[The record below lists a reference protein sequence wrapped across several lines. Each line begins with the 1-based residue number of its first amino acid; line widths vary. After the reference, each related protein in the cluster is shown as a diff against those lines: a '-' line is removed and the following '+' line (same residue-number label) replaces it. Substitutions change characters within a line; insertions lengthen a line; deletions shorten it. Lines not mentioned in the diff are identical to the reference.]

1 MDIILFGHERNSL
14 LGIWPSSSHTFYFHS
29 AKYLFSI
36 HEFSCKQLNAILPVL
51 LVEKNF
57 EQMKSRPSTRSEVI
71 LGKITRHSRIRK
83 GKRVG
88 MLLLGGFAL
97 SVWRRSDG
105 TVRLNLADFH
115 ELFSRIF
122 PRSCRDLYV
131 FLAQIS
137 RFFTS
142 V

>member
-1 MDIILFGHERNSL
+1 M
-14 LGIWPSSSHTFYFHS
+14 T
-29 AKYLFSI
+29 
-36 HEFSCKQLNAILPVL
+36 
-51 LVEKNF
+51 
-57 EQMKSRPSTRSEVI
+57 SRPLARSEVT
-71 LGKITRHSRIRK
+71 LGKVTRHSRIRK
-83 GKRVG
+83 KERVG
-88 MLLLGGFAL
+88 MFLLGGFAL

-105 TVRLNLADFH
+105 TVHLNLADFH
-115 ELFSRIF
+115 ELSSRIF